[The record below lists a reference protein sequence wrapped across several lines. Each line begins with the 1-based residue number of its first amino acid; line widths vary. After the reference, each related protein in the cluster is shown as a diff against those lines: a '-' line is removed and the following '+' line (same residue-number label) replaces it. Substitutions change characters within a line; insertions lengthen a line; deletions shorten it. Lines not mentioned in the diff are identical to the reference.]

1 MTNSTILLTIHPDFI
16 IINMSILDLK
26 QINIGQKLNQIS
38 VHRPLKKVYL
48 QMAVKKV
55 NKDVQH

>member
-1 MTNSTILLTIHPDFI
+1 
-16 IINMSILDLK
+16 MSILDLK
-26 QINIGQKLNQIS
+26 QINIGQKPNQIR
-38 VHRPLKKVYL
+38 VRKPLKKVYL